1 MTLRIG
7 FIGFGEV
14 ASVFSKALREH
25 GVPVAAYDHNLE
37 REGGAE
43 MLRRRALAQG
53 IEFRSLPEL
62 VGSVDYVLSTV
73 NACAAG
79 EVAASCAPYLRRG
92 QVYVDMNSTA
102 PAVKVE
108 MKSTLLASGAD
119 FIDSVILEPVSITG
133 NRTKILTCGEKGK
146 EVAEALT
153 RAGLCAAFYSPEV
166 GKASMF
172 KMLRSV
178 FAKGVQALI
187 LEMLIAGRRA
197 GIEQDL
203 WRDISDFITQ
213 NQFERVAAN
222 WIRSYAV
229 NYERLYLEIE
239 QVASAVQ
246 ELDLDPIMTAG
257 TKAFFHRSRSL
268 GLKEAFP
275 EKPESM
281 DAVVDFLERQLA
293 GADPAVGEPPSN

>member
-1 MTLRIG
+1 MSLRIG

-25 GVPVAAYDHNLE
+25 GVPVAAYDHHLE
-37 REGGAE
+37 REGEE
-43 MLRRRALAQG
+43 MLRRRTLSPG
-53 IEFRSLPEL
+53 IEFRPLPEL

-73 NACAAG
+73 NASAAS
-79 EVAASCAPYLRRG
+79 EVAATCAPYLRRG
-92 QVYVDMNSTA
+92 QVYMDMNSTA

-108 MKSTLLASGAD
+108 MKNTLLASGAD

-133 NRTKILTCGEKGK
+133 SGTKILTCGEKAR
-146 EVAEALT
+146 EVADTLN
-153 RAGLCAAFYSPEV
+153 RAGLCAAFYSSEV
-166 GKASMF
+166 GKASTF

-203 WRDISDFITQ
+203 WRDISDFISR
-213 NQFERVAAN
+213 NEFERVAAN
-222 WIRSYAV
+222 WMRSYAV

-239 QVASAVQ
+239 QVASTVQ
-246 ELDLDPIMTAG
+246 DLDLDPIMTAA

-293 GADPAVGEPPSN
+293 GADPAVGDSPSN